1 MVYIKRRIEYIIREV
16 INLMAKLLWD
26 QTGQKTY
33 QTGVDRGVLFPMAA
47 GGTYEKGVA
56 WNGLTKVSESPDG
69 GDATAKYANNGK
81 YLNLIA
87 KESFKGSISAYTYP
101 DEFAACLGE
110 VDAVAGVK
118 LTAQTRKSFG
128 FAYRTLI
135 GNDTE
140 STGHGYL
147 INLVYNATAGV
158 ASKDFETI
166 NDSPDAI
173 EFSWDF
179 TTTPVDTGVDN
190 TQSMAHIIID
200 STKLEQSKLK
210 KVEEAIYGTDSSDAK
225 LPTPK
230 ELMVLLGVVTG

>member
-1 MVYIKRRIEYIIREV
+1 MVYIKRRIDYIIREV
-16 INLMAKLLWD
+16 IISMAKLLWD

-33 QTGVDRGVLFPMAA
+33 HTGVDRGVLYPVSSTGA
-47 GGTYEKGVA
+47 YEKGVA

-69 GDATAKYANNGK
+69 GDATAKYANNGQ
-81 YLNLIA
+81 YLNLVA

-101 DEFAACLGE
+101 DEFASCLGE
-110 VDAVAGVK
+110 TDIIEGVK
-118 LTAQTRKSFG
+118 LTAQNRKPFG
-128 FAYRTLI
+128 FTYRTFV
-135 GNDTE
+135 GNDTQA
-140 STGHGYL
+140 TDYGYR

-179 TTTPVDTGVDN
+179 TTTPVDTGVAN
-190 TQSMAHIIID
+190 TRSMAHIVID
-200 STKLEQSKLK
+200 STKLDTAKLK
-210 KVEEAIYGTDSSDAK
+210 KIEDTLYGTDSTEAK

-230 ELMVLLGVVTG
+230 ELMVLLGVVSA